1 MLYDVMMNKE
11 KILKHLDLPTYRI
24 PWIREPQLKQNNQT
38 IPPAISVHP
47 QISFF
52 QISLLEFAPVVIK
65 YLSKEKLLLT
75 EKLDINDESA
85 SVDLDGNSKVK
96 VSAGLD
102 LLRQMRP
109 LINNYF
115 LPSIQE
121 EFVQ

>member
-1 MLYDVMMNKE
+1 M
-11 KILKHLDLPTYRI
+11 
-24 PWIREPQLKQNNQT
+24 
-38 IPPAISVHP
+38 
-47 QISFF
+47 
-52 QISLLEFAPVVIK
+52 IK

-102 LLRQMRP
+102 LLRHMRP